1 MGGAMSRPA
10 PPDRPFLDT
19 TPPGAARRHLLER
32 AMDDRSTDRSQIDAR
47 LGAAWREHRRYV
59 LDIALRMLGDLG
71 DAEDVVQ
78 EAFSRLL
85 RTGTDEIEDE
95 RAWLVTVVSRL
106 CLDQLRSARRRR
118 QDLLDAPE
126 PHPHGVRAGQPG
138 AVDPADRVT
147 LDDSVRLALQVMLE
161 RLSPAE
167 RTAFVLHDV
176 FQLSFDEVADVVG
189 RSPAASRQLASRARR
204 HIRSDANPARFAV
217 ESTEQ
222 RTVTERFM
230 AAAAT
235 GDLDA
240 LLAVLD
246 PDVAGQAD
254 LGGSVGLL
262 PAVVGRD
269 RVGPGTIRYIGPAAG
284 VTLVSVPIGRRPS
297 VLALR
302 DGRVVVLLTLTV
314 HGGLVSH
321 IDALVDPARL
331 APVTA
336 ALQR

>member
-1 MGGAMSRPA
+1 MYVLTADPAVPMERTMSYQP
-10 PPDRPFLDT
+10 
-19 TPPGAARRHLLER
+19 
-32 AMDDRSTDRSQIDAR
+32 TDNNELDAR
-47 LGAAWREHRRYV
+47 LGRAWREHRRYV

-78 EAFSRLL
+78 EAYTRLL
-85 RTGTDEIEDE
+85 RTDIAELDDV

-106 CLDQLRSARRRR
+106 CLDQLRSARRQR
-118 QDLLDAPE
+118 QEPLDAPTDL
-126 PHPHGVRAGQPG
+126 PGSSHVAAPAG
-138 AVDPADRVT
+138 AIDPADRVT

-176 FQLSFDEVADVVG
+176 FQLSFDDIAEVVG
-189 RSPAASRQLASRARR
+189 RSPAACRQLASRARR

-217 ESTEQ
+217 ESAEQ
-222 RTVTERFM
+222 RQATESFIS
-230 AAAAT
+230 ACAT

-254 LGGSVGLL
+254 LGGSIGLL
-262 PAVVGRD
+262 PPVVGRD
-269 RVGPGTIRYIGPAAG
+269 RVGPNTLRYIGPDAG
-284 VTLVSVPIGRRPS
+284 VTLVSLPTGRRPS

-302 DGRVVVLLTLTV
+302 DGRAVVLLTLTV
-314 HGGLVSH
+314 RDGLVEH
-321 IDALVDPARL
+321 IDALVDPVKL

-336 ALQR
+336 ALRG

>member
-1 MGGAMSRPA
+1 
-10 PPDRPFLDT
+10 
-19 TPPGAARRHLLER
+19 
-32 AMDDRSTDRSQIDAR
+32 MDDRRTDRTEIETR
-47 LGAAWREHRRYV
+47 LGGAWREHRRYV

-78 EAFSRLL
+78 EAFSRLV
-85 RTGTDEIEDE
+85 RTGMGEIEDE

-106 CLDQLRSARRRR
+106 CLDQLRSARRQR
-118 QDLLDAPE
+118 QELLADPE
-126 PHPHGVRAGQPG
+126 PHQQGPRAGQPA

-147 LDDSVRLALQVMLE
+147 LDDSVRLALHVMLE

-176 FQLSFDEVADVVG
+176 FQLSFDDVAEVVG

-204 HIRSDANPARFAV
+204 HISSDTNPARFAV
-217 ESTEQ
+217 ESSEQ
-222 RTVTERFM
+222 RAVTERFM
-230 AAAAT
+230 AASAS
-235 GDLDA
+235 GDLDE

-246 PDVAGQAD
+246 PDIAGQAD
-254 LGGSVGLL
+254 LGGTVGLL
-262 PAVVGRD
+262 PPVVGRD
-269 RVGPGTIRYIGPAAG
+269 RVGPGTLRYVGPGAG
-284 VTLVSVPIGRRPS
+284 VTLVSVPTGRRPS

-314 HGGLVSH
+314 RDGLVSH
-321 IDALVDPARL
+321 IDALVDPVRL

-336 ALQR
+336 ALGRRAGKTGARPSFHPT

>member
-1 MGGAMSRPA
+1 MSRQPYDH
-10 PPDRPFLDT
+10 P
-19 TPPGAARRHLLER
+19 E
-32 AMDDRSTDRSQIDAR
+32 IDAR
-47 LGAAWREHRRYV
+47 LGRAWREHRRYV

-71 DAEDVVQ
+71 DAEGVVQ
-78 EAFSRLL
+78 EGFTRLL
-85 RTGTDEIEDE
+85 RADIDEIDDV

-118 QDLLDAPE
+118 HDPLDE
-126 PHPHGVRAGQPG
+126 PAQRPSPGVPGLGAASAG

-176 FQLSFDEVADVVG
+176 FQLSFDDVADVVG
-189 RSPAASRQLASRARR
+189 RSPAACRQLASRARR
-204 HIRSDANPARFAV
+204 RIRSDANPARFAV
-217 ESTEQ
+217 ESAEQ
-222 RTVTERFM
+222 REVTERFI
-230 AAAAT
+230 AAVAT

-254 LGGSVGLL
+254 IGGAIGLL
-262 PAVVGRD
+262 RPVTGRD
-269 RVGPGTIRYIGPAAG
+269 RVARGALQFLGPESAT
-284 VTLVSVPIGRRPS
+284 TLLSLPTPRRPS

-302 DGRVVVLLTLTV
+302 DGQAAILVTLTV
-314 HGGLVSH
+314 RDGVVAH
-321 IDALVDPARL
+321 IHALADPAKL
-331 APVTA
+331 APITTA
-336 ALQR
+336 LRG

>member
-1 MGGAMSRPA
+1 MSRQSDEHR
-10 PPDRPFLDT
+10 DRT
-19 TPPGAARRHLLER
+19 A
-32 AMDDRSTDRSQIDAR
+32 IDAR
-47 LGAAWREHRRYV
+47 LGRAWREHRRYV
-59 LDIALRMLGDLG
+59 LDIAWRMLGDLG

-78 EAFSRLL
+78 EAFARLL
-85 RTGTDEIEDE
+85 RTDIDELDDV

-118 QDLLDAPE
+118 QDPLGEPDQAPS
-126 PHPHGVRAGQPG
+126 PGAPGLGTGPAG

-176 FQLSFDEVADVVG
+176 FQLSFDDIADIVG
-189 RSPAASRQLASRARR
+189 RSPAACRQLASRARR
-204 HIRSDANPARFAV
+204 HIRSDNPARFAV

-222 RTVTERFM
+222 RRVTERFI
-230 AAAAT
+230 AAVAT

-246 PDVAGQAD
+246 PAVAGQAD
-254 LGGSVGLL
+254 IGGAIGLL
-262 PAVVGRD
+262 APVTGRD
-269 RVGPGTIRYIGPAAG
+269 RVGRGLLVFLGPDSDT
-284 VTLVSVPIGRRPS
+284 TLVSLPTPRRPS
-297 VLALR
+297 ILALR
-302 DGRVVVLLTLTV
+302 DGQVVILVTLTV
-314 HGGLVSH
+314 HDGLVEH
-321 IDALVDPARL
+321 IHALADPVKL

-336 ALQR
+336 ALRG

>member
-1 MGGAMSRPA
+1 MSALTADPA
-10 PPDRPFLDT
+10 VPV
-19 TPPGAARRHLLER
+19 ER
-32 AMDDRSTDRSQIDAR
+32 AMSYQPTDNSEIDAR
-47 LGAAWREHRRYV
+47 LGRAWREHRRYV

-71 DAEDVVQ
+71 EAEDVVQ
-78 EAFSRLL
+78 EAYTRLL
-85 RTGTDEIEDE
+85 RTDIAALDDV

-106 CLDQLRSARRRR
+106 CLDQLRSARRQR
-118 QDLLDAPE
+118 QEPLDAPTD
-126 PHPHGVRAGQPG
+126 PRGSSHVAAPAG
-138 AVDPADRVT
+138 AIDPADRVT

-176 FQLSFDEVADVVG
+176 FQLSFDDIAEVVG
-189 RSPAASRQLASRARR
+189 RSSAACRQLASRARR

-217 ESTEQ
+217 ESAEQ
-222 RTVTERFM
+222 RQATERFIS
-230 AAAAT
+230 ACAT

-254 LGGSVGLL
+254 LGGSIGLL
-262 PAVVGRD
+262 PPVVGRD
-269 RVGPGTIRYIGPAAG
+269 RVAPNTLRYIGPDAG
-284 VTLVSVPIGRRPS
+284 VTLVSLPTGRRPS

-302 DGRVVVLLTLTV
+302 DGRAVVLLTLTV
-314 HGGLVSH
+314 RDEVVEH
-321 IDALVDPARL
+321 IHAIVDPVKL

-336 ALQR
+336 ALRG